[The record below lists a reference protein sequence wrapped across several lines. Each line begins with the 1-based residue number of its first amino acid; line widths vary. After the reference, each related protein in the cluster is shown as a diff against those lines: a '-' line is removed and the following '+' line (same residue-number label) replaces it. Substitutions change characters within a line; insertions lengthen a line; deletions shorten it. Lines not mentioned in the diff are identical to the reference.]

1 MTRAPHRADGYSEME
16 IVLGMLLTNIAF
28 AAFIARP
35 TVAFEASNCVFT
47 YKQRATWGLFT
58 LIQV

>member
-35 TVAFEASNCVFT
+35 TMAFVASNCVLT

-58 LIQV
+58 LI